1 MSKVVQL
8 YNLLETINKTPMF
21 KKIFKKEEVQY
32 TPKITQNEDWTKD
45 IRRSK
50 KIGQEVEQL
59 TFFNDNK
66 GINDINGTKQ
76 GLSKDHLK
84 ILKNCKDENSA
95 IELMTILARS
105 NKSKFKIAIINPLV
119 NIGYLELTIPESPR
133 SPIQKYRLTNK
144 FVRRRN
150 K

>member
-1 MSKVVQL
+1 
-8 YNLLETINKTPMF
+8 MF
-21 KKIFKKEEVQY
+21 KKIFKKEEAQY
-32 TPKITQNEDWTKD
+32 TPEISQNEDWTKD

-50 KIGQEVEQL
+50 KIGREVEQL
-59 TFFNDNK
+59 TFFTDN
-66 GINDINGTKQ
+66 NSTNETNGTKK

-84 ILKNCKDENSA
+84 ILKNCKGESSA
-95 IELMTILARS
+95 NELMTILKRS

-119 NIGYLELTIPESPR
+119 NNGYLELTIPESPR

-144 FVRRRN
+144 FIRRRN

>member
-1 MSKVVQL
+1 
-8 YNLLETINKTPMF
+8 MF
-21 KKIFKKEEVQY
+21 KKIFKKEEAQY
-32 TPKITQNEDWTKD
+32 TPEISQNEDWTKD

-50 KIGQEVEQL
+50 KIGREVEQL
-59 TFFNDNK
+59 TFLNDNNS
-66 GINDINGTKQ
+66 INESNGTKK

-84 ILKNCKDENSA
+84 ILKNCKDESSA
-95 IELMTILARS
+95 NELMTILKRS

-119 NIGYLELTIPESPR
+119 NNGYLELTIPESPR